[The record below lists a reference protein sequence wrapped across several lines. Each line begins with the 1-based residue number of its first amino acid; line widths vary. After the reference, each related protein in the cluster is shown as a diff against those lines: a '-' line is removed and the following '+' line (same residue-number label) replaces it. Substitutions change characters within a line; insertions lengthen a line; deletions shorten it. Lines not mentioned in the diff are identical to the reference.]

1 MKRINLKDFYPFYQ
15 EDCFIDVSDALA
27 ELFRRDKSKEA
38 TLRRKQRFHQAYF
51 SLDRNDGIEK
61 KIVYISRSPE
71 EIYERKVTREQL
83 HAAMETLT
91 DRQARRIYAHFF
103 LGISKADIARNEG
116 VRTQLI
122 SESID
127 RGLKRIEH
135 YLKTHE

>member
-1 MKRINLKDFYPFYQ
+1 MKRINLKDYYPFYQ
-15 EDCFIDVSDALA
+15 DDCFIDVSDALA
-27 ELFRRDKSKEA
+27 ELFRRDKAKES

-91 DRQARRIYAHFF
+91 NRQARRIYAHFF